1 MRIVHLSDL
10 HFGRHDAALAEGL
23 AEEVTRQAPDLVV
36 VSGDFTQ
43 VGSVAEFMSA
53 RRFIDQL
60 AAPVFAVPGNHDVPA
75 WDLPLRLIDPYR
87 RYRRHIH
94 PEPEPFL
101 NLEGIALAGIKTSRR
116 LRLGLDW
123 SHGSISR
130 GQLERLEARLSG
142 VHKDKL
148 RIVVAHHPLMQPET
162 PMARPMRLVDRAD
175 RALATFARLDVR
187 LVLSGHFHMSYVRRH
202 HRVEGER
209 TGPLHAAVAP
219 LLVVQAGSTIS
230 TRLRD
235 HRNGYNVIDIEDGKI
250 DVAVRE
256 WSGREW
262 AARVSKADV

>member
-10 HFGRHDAALAEGL
+10 HFGRHDAELAEGF
-23 AEEVTRQAPDLVV
+23 AEEVSRQAPDLVV

-43 VGSVAEFMSA
+43 VGSAAEFVAA
-53 RRFIDQL
+53 RRFVDQL
-60 AAPVFAVPGNHDVPA
+60 SAPVFAVPGNHDVPA
-75 WDLPLRLIDPYR
+75 FNLPLRLIDPYR

-130 GQLERLEARLSG
+130 RQLERLEARLSG
-142 VHKDKL
+142 VGKDKL

-187 LVLSGHFHMSYVRRH
+187 LVLSGHFHMSYVRHH
-202 HRVEGER
+202 HREEGER
-209 TGPLHAAVAP
+209 TGPLHAAAAP
-219 LLVVQAGSTIS
+219 LLVVQAGTTIS

-235 HRNGYNVIDIEDGKI
+235 HRNGYNVIDIRDGKI

-262 AARVSKADV
+262 GERGANPIP